1 MADINNLN
9 LKTHNNPLF
18 TDNIGS
24 SFGGVGKTLHQV
36 NQNVLGILTE
46 LAENTIEEDE
56 KKQKRKR
63 RADSDLLPKLRAPSN
78 SVGEK
83 KAITT
88 PSDGNLRMV
97 AASPSA
103 SSNTNTQ
110 AQLLLLMAKFEQL
123 VGKNNIRSLRDNLQ
137 QWKVQAQLE
146 TQIKKAEK
154 VSEIYNNV
162 IEQLEK
168 YKKKFIDAWWKVADN
183 LADRTKTTSRELSR
197 IFVDFGLGE
206 EFWGKIAGKKSG
218 RVKNKE
224 ELRAHFE
231 QQFNWFNTDFN
242 TNDMSLK
249 NLEAMKKKISDFKQG
264 IFKYTIQL
272 KFGPSDS
279 GLKVWQ
285 GNGVDVADWFA
296 PQTADWFKSID
307 SSLVGN
313 RKPLVGGDSVRAAQE
328 AYENIYWN
336 TYELTAELRKIN
348 SNTEIDNTL
357 SEANDLFSSLR
368 VDIFKFTIDME
379 SRGLEGA
386 AKLAYLMA
394 KMRELLG
401 NTMLEGMSSQ
411 REIFQ
416 EMQRIAQENA
426 EKRAEEVDDKLRK
439 AEEARKW
446 AAIGGKILGW
456 LAAVAGVVGA
466 IFTGGASL
474 ALAAVGIA
482 LLAADE
488 IVQATG
494 GKSFMDKIMQPIM
507 DQVMKLVEF
516 VADIASKLLKELGA
530 GEASEMIGNVIAA
543 VAVALAMIA
552 AAVVG
557 AKLAGVAGN
566 LMGKVIGEGVK
577 RSINDTIK
585 RITQKVINKSI
596 MQALNK
602 MFAQTTKKTTTNT
615 LVKVG
620 TQATELTLKAGGTTM
635 SAGLN
640 IHASKLESDL
650 TKRMGDLK
658 VINQLME
665 LIEQLINQVM
675 DAFISQSKMLA
686 ELVRKI
692 GEVGQRSLT
701 TGKTITNNIQRMA

>member
-1 MADINNLN
+1 M
-9 LKTHNNPLF
+9 
-18 TDNIGS
+18 
-24 SFGGVGKTLHQV
+24 GVGKTLHQV

-63 RADSDLLPKLRAPSN
+63 RADSDLLPKLRAPSH

-83 KAITT
+83 NITT
-88 PSDGNLRMV
+88 PSDDNLRMV

-123 VGKNNIRSLRDNLQ
+123 VGKNNIRSLQDNLQ

-154 VSEIYNNV
+154 ISELYNEV
-162 IEQLEK
+162 IKQLEG
-168 YKKKFIDAWWKVADN
+168 YKETFINAWWKVADN

-279 GLKVWQ
+279 GLKEWKSD
-285 GNGVDVADWFA
+285 GWKPPLSPDIADWF
-296 PQTADWFKSID
+296 DSID

-313 RKPLVGGDSVRAAQE
+313 RKPLVGGDSVNAAQK
-328 AYENIYWN
+328 AYKSMYWN
-336 TYELTAELRKIN
+336 TYELTAKLRKIN
-348 SNTEIDNTL
+348 SNKEIDNTL
-357 SEANDLFSSLR
+357 SEANSLFSSLR

-401 NTMLEGMSSQ
+401 NTMLEGMSNQ

-416 EMQRIAQENA
+416 EMQRVAQENA

-530 GEASEMIGNVIAA
+530 GEASEMIANVIAA

-620 TQATELTLKAGGTTM
+620 TQATELTIKAGSSTM
-635 SAGLN
+635 SAALN

-675 DAFISQSKMLA
+675 DAFISQSKILE

>member
-78 SVGEK
+78 SVEK
-83 KAITT
+83 NITT
-88 PSDGNLRMV
+88 PSDGNLHMV

-123 VGKNNIRSLRDNLQ
+123 VGKNNIRSLHDNLQ
-137 QWKVQAQLE
+137 QWKVQSQLE

-154 VSEIYNNV
+154 VSELYNEV
-162 IEQLEK
+162 IKQLEG
-168 YKKKFIDAWWKVADN
+168 YKETFINAWWKVADN

-206 EFWGKIAGKKSG
+206 EFWGKIAGKKSE

-242 TNDMSLK
+242 TNDISLK

-279 GLKVWQ
+279 GLKEWKS
-285 GNGVDVADWFA
+285 NGWKPPLSPDIADWF
-296 PQTADWFKSID
+296 DSID

-328 AYENIYWN
+328 AYKNMYWN
-336 TYELTAELRKIN
+336 TYELTAKLRKIN

-357 SEANDLFSSLR
+357 SEANSLFSSLR
-368 VDIFKFTIDME
+368 VDIFKFTVDME

-416 EMQRIAQENA
+416 EMQRVAQENA
-426 EKRAEEVDDKLRK
+426 EKRAEEVDDQLRK

-494 GKSFMDKIMQPIM
+494 GQSFMDKIMQPIM

-530 GEASEMIGNVIAA
+530 GEASEMIANIIAA

-552 AAVVG
+552 AALVG

-620 TQATELTLKAGGTTM
+620 TQATELTIKAGSSTM
-635 SAGLN
+635 SAALN

-665 LIEQLINQVM
+665 LIEQLVNQVM

>member
-1 MADINNLN
+1 M
-9 LKTHNNPLF
+9 
-18 TDNIGS
+18 
-24 SFGGVGKTLHQV
+24 

-78 SVGEK
+78 SVEK
-83 KAITT
+83 NITT
-88 PSDGNLRMV
+88 PSDGNLHMV

-123 VGKNNIRSLRDNLQ
+123 VGKNNIRSLHDNLQ
-137 QWKVQAQLE
+137 QWKVQSQLE

-154 VSEIYNNV
+154 VSELYNEV
-162 IEQLEK
+162 IKQLEG
-168 YKKKFIDAWWKVADN
+168 YKETFINAWWKVADN

-206 EFWGKIAGKKSG
+206 EFWGKIAGKKSE

-242 TNDMSLK
+242 TNDISLK

-279 GLKVWQ
+279 GLKEWKS
-285 GNGVDVADWFA
+285 NGWKPPLSPDIADWF
-296 PQTADWFKSID
+296 DSID

-328 AYENIYWN
+328 AYKNMYWN
-336 TYELTAELRKIN
+336 TYELTAKLRKIN

-357 SEANDLFSSLR
+357 SEANSLFSSLR
-368 VDIFKFTIDME
+368 VDIFKFTVDME

-416 EMQRIAQENA
+416 EMQRVAQENA
-426 EKRAEEVDDKLRK
+426 EKRAEEVDDQLRK

-494 GKSFMDKIMQPIM
+494 GQSFMDKIMQPIM

-530 GEASEMIGNVIAA
+530 GEASEMIANIIAA

-552 AAVVG
+552 AALVG

-620 TQATELTLKAGGTTM
+620 TQATELTIKAGSSTM
-635 SAGLN
+635 SAALN

-665 LIEQLINQVM
+665 LIEQLVNQVM